1 MEGRQEIL
9 QPEAEGRLVVE
20 EEEKHSWL
28 LLGLSGDQQ
37 FVVQMVVLQ
46 GREQEM
52 LILEVVVHWHWRRE
66 EEWLEV
72 VVDQRGI

>member
-46 GREQEM
+46 GREQER